1 MRVSTYLE
9 EEHESVNGNVE
20 GGHVGDLVHSLHLL
34 MHHLAVDNGKW
45 KCTVNS
51 SQKGRHLQKMIVIV
65 KNAAK
70 IKQQMLRRILCFTV

>member
-1 MRVSTYLE
+1 M
-9 EEHESVNGNVE
+9 NGNVE

-51 SQKGRHLQKMIVIV
+51 GQKGRYLQNKVVIV

-70 IKQQMLRRILCFTV
+70 INNKCQEKLFVLHFS